1 MTTLALPNALSWRR
15 IPREMIAGGT
25 LAIVGLAGI
34 GAAAFSL
41 IGPGEV
47 ARAAPPPPPEMTY
60 RQVDADEAMKLNAEL
75 PVTAKVEGA
84 AKPFYAIGGAATKA
98 NATECLTSA
107 IYYEAAQESTD
118 GQRAV
123 AQVVLNRVRHPAFP
137 SSVCGVIYQGS
148 TRQTGCQF
156 TFTCDGSL
164 ARAPV
169 PALWNRARKVAEAA
183 LTGSV
188 YAGVGNATHYHA
200 NYVMPYWAPTL
211 AKTQVVGAHIF
222 YRWNGAWGQPGAF
235 RQAYRGQEANP
246 AALRA
251 ATLAIVRN
259 VVEVPTIA
267 ATMPISKIDGVTVKQ
282 EENGKRVRVLF
293 TQQARDAVEKAAE
306 KRTPYVERVQ
316 ASDSL
321 RAALGDGETTQ
332 GEAFGRAAPAA
343 DATTKTN

>member
-1 MTTLALPNALSWRR
+1 LRR
-15 IPREMIAGGT
+15 PVPRELLAGGT
-25 LAIVGLAGI
+25 IMFVALAGL
-34 GAAAFSL
+34 GAVAFSL
-41 IGPGEV
+41 LTPGDP
-47 ARAAPPPPPEMTY
+47 ARAAPPPTPPEMAY
-60 RQVDADEAMKLNAEL
+60 RQVDAAEAMKLNAQL
-75 PVTAKVEGA
+75 PVTAPIEAA
-84 AKPFYAIGGAATKA
+84 AKPFYAIGGTATKA

-169 PALWNRARKVAEAA
+169 TSLWNRARKVAQDA
-183 LTGSV
+183 LNGSV

-222 YRWNGAWGQPGAF
+222 YRWNGAWGRPAAF
-235 RQAYRGQEANP
+235 RQSYSGHEANP
-246 AALRA
+246 AALRS
-251 ATLAIVRN
+251 ATLAIVRTIPESPA
-259 VVEVPTIA
+259 VVA
-267 ATMPISKIDGVTVKQ
+267 AMPIAKVEGVTVRE

-293 TQQARDAVEKAAE
+293 TPQAREAVEKATE

-316 ASDSL
+316 ASESL
-321 RAALGDGETTQ
+321 RAALGGGETTQ
-332 GEAFGRAAPAA
+332 GEAFGRATSTETPPASR
-343 DATTKTN
+343 